1 MEHRIIELLRQRT
14 RISFP
19 VEEAESTFE
28 MLLAACALLLEL
40 ASADGEFTH
49 EERKRIYALF
59 RDEYQM
65 FTEDVEEL
73 IDLTEEAIG
82 SGRETKEFTAIVN
95 AEYSIHEK
103 LHLVTLMWKIVFA
116 DGIADDRESRLIE
129 MLAGKLG
136 VSDQQI
142 REAGARAGF
151 NPPQT

>member
-19 VEEAESTFE
+19 VEEDESTFE
-28 MLLAACALLLEL
+28 MLLAACAVLLEL

-65 FTEDVEEL
+65 FTEDIEEL
-73 IDLTEEAIG
+73 IDLTEEAVG
-82 SGRETKEFTAIVN
+82 SGRETKEFTGIVN

-116 DGIADDRESRLIE
+116 DGVLDEKESAMIQT
-129 MLAGKLG
+129 LAGRLG
-136 VSDQQI
+136 ISPKEI
-142 REAGARAGF
+142 REAAAQAGF
-151 NPPQT
+151 NPPS